1 MFASYCGDGT
11 SRGLLSSIE
20 NLNISQLQNIKRKGQ
35 NKNDFKIL
43 VLAV

>member
-20 NLNISQLQNIKRKGQ
+20 NVNLSHIQNIRRKGR
-35 NKNDFKIL
+35 NK
-43 VLAV
+43 